1 LRSIFTLSASRVVAS
16 SVAVFIACPLASFAA
31 ETLDVKPGE
40 WEFSQTMT
48 ASGAPIYVEAMT
60 PAQRA
65 AYAKSWEKEAG
76 KPNSSVEKQCITAKD
91 VKDSMLFK
99 DQAQEGKQCKQNV
112 GRSTKTAWS
121 AIVDCKDGKS
131 STHTQAD
138 YNAPSPQKLS
148 GAVKSSTTSPNGVT
162 VIEFKFTGRWIG
174 AMCSAQD
181 SAESSEPEA
190 QSEGK

>member
-1 LRSIFTLSASRVVAS
+1 MRSIFTFAASLV
-16 SVAVFIACPLASFAA
+16 IALPLTTFAA
-31 ETLDVKPGE
+31 EILDVKPGE

-48 ASGAPIYVEAMT
+48 ASGAPIYIETMT

-65 AYAKSWEKEAG
+65 AYAKSWEASAG

-99 DQAQEGKQCKQNV
+99 DQSQEGKQCKQNV

-121 AIVDCKDGKS
+121 ATVDCKDGKS

-148 GAVKSSTTSPNGVT
+148 GAVKSSTTSPSGVT
-162 VIEFKFTGRWIG
+162 VIEFKFAGKWIG
-174 AMCSAQD
+174 AVCSDKDAD
-181 SAESSEPEA
+181 ESSDSDEA
-190 QSEGK
+190 TKDK

>member
-1 LRSIFTLSASRVVAS
+1 MLLM
-16 SVAVFIACPLASFAA
+16 ACPLASFAA

-48 ASGAPIYVEAMT
+48 ASGAPIYIESMT

-65 AYAKSWEKEAG
+65 AYAKSWEAGAG

-91 VKDSMLFK
+91 VKESMLFK
-99 DQAQEGKQCKQNV
+99 DQSQEVKQCKQSV

-121 AIVDCKDGKS
+121 ATVDCKDGKS
-131 STHTQAD
+131 TTHTQAD

-162 VIEFKFTGRWIG
+162 VIEFKFTGKWIG
-174 AMCSAQD
+174 AICPDQD
-181 SAESSEPEA
+181 AEESSDSDEA
-190 QSEGK
+190 SDDK